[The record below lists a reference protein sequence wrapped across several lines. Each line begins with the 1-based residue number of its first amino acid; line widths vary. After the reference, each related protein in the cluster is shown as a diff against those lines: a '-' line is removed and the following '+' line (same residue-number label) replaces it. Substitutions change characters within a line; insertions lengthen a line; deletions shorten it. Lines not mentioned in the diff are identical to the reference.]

1 MIAEI
6 LCVGT
11 ELLMGQVLNTNA
23 QFLSRRL
30 SALGITNMW
39 WGVFADVGVMILAVL
54 NATRM
59 LNVKEYQ

>member
-1 MIAEI
+1 MRIARRTKSI
-6 LCVGT
+6 VYQNIVFALAVKALC
-11 ELLMGQVLNTNA
+11 LI
-23 QFLSRRL
+23 L